1 MNSAFLLLVWAA
13 STKITWEEK
22 IELVSAPGD
31 SVWFPGVNVDQR
43 SPIRVFQWKKA
54 SSRNDTKEQLMKP
67 ILQFHKSSEEP
78 ALIQNYSG
86 RIIFSAF
93 NGSFAIHNITHE
105 DEGLYQLFTNLRRV
119 AVWTVW
125 MRVVDKLSAVSL
137 RSNSSSLGDPIQLNC
152 TISGYPHWY
161 QWRKDGGGIGPR
173 HQLVNGNS
181 VLIIPGASS
190 ADCGMYTCIAM
201 NPVSSVQINYT
212 LTVYGIPP
220 EQIMVIMLGTAG
232 LVFFGV
238 NVLGSAAFLVFEH
251 ISVQAEFQ
259 GKLYLFLL
267 WMTSWHT
274 PSLVAIQLALISW
287 CIVKGIVTITIIV
300 LFSASLLL
308 LSMPALAKI
317 NSGLERCVS
326 VAVPMSGFLVICL
339 SNYILKEKFHQ
350 LNKGCHSRTLTW
362 GTFLKSTVAIA
373 VIHSVYL
380 LMCYCQNKAQA
391 GDNKQLIGEMR
402 DLKAES
408 SHEAESKNAQ
418 IV

>member
-125 MRVVDKLSAVSL
+125 MRVV
-137 RSNSSSLGDPIQLNC
+137 
-152 TISGYPHWY
+152 
-161 QWRKDGGGIGPR
+161 
-173 HQLVNGNS
+173 
-181 VLIIPGASS
+181 
-190 ADCGMYTCIAM
+190 
-201 NPVSSVQINYT
+201 
-212 LTVYGIPP
+212 GIPP